1 MDTDYSQ
8 QKLRQYYLF
17 GGIAMNNGRIMRI
30 GIIGAGL
37 LGLLILFGC
46 AGIEPH
52 YAPSVEE
59 MVGAQRA
66 KEDAR
71 SREIIKGLQQGGY
84 VIFLRHAKTD
94 WSQKDIEPFDFSTC
108 SGQRNLS
115 AEGRVQAARIGEAY
129 RQLKIPVDRV
139 ISSPFCRC
147 KDTAELAFGTY
158 EIEEDLQHIP
168 YKETREAKKRMEY
181 LWKRVEEMLAQV
193 PPAGTNTVL
202 VGHSPNLYPIIDI
215 RSLPEGN
222 TVVFKPDG
230 NGSFELIGMILPEQL
245 FRIL

>member
-1 MDTDYSQ
+1 MRIIVD
-8 QKLRQYYLF
+8 RNIPILF
-17 GGIAMNNGRIMRI
+17 TGEKAMISGRISKI
-30 GIIGAGL
+30 VIAGAGL
-37 LGLLILFGC
+37 LALLMLFGC

-52 YAPSVEE
+52 HSPSIEE
-59 MVGAQRA
+59 IVQAQRA

-71 SREIIKGLQQGGY
+71 SREIIERLQQGGY

-115 AEGRVQAARIGEAY
+115 AEGRVQAARIGDAY
-129 RQLKIPVDRV
+129 RQLNIPVYKV

-168 YKETREAKKRMEY
+168 FSETREAKKRIEY
-181 LWKRVEEMLAQV
+181 LRKKVAEMLAEV

-202 VGHSPNLYPIIDI
+202 VGHSPNLYSIIDI

-230 NGSFELIGMILPEQL
+230 KGSFELIGMILPEQL